1 MKIKDI
7 MTKELLTL
15 KADDNIKTAA
25 GLFIENKIDGAPI
38 VDKKKNLIGLI
49 TKRHIMEAY
58 YYTYNH
64 DRPVREFMTEDIIT
78 ILEDAEPSE
87 AWKIPVGRLPVLD
100 KDGKLKGMLTRTD
113 LVNGFYDYNQ
123 EILEKLTTI
132 LESARNAVVA
142 INNEGIIEI
151 FNNAAAKT
159 VGIEKSKALGCP
171 IEEILPH
178 TGLLGVLKT
187 GRVEIAKKLKIDDKL
202 VISNRNPLIKNN
214 KIIGAVGIFQDI
226 SDLEAISQE
235 LQYSQNLNRE
245 LDTIIEAISDGL
257 YVTDGK
263 GYTTRINS
271 AYEKISGI
279 KAEEVIGKHMKDLV
293 EEGYYSESVTLLVLK
308 EKKAIT
314 ITHEIRTGIEVM
326 ITGTPVFN
334 DEGNIVRVVTTV
346 RDMKTL
352 SRMRKELAETKKLS
366 AKYYNELKKLREQ
379 QLEID
384 DVIIESPR
392 MKEIIELTIRLGHF
406 NSTVLITG
414 ESGVGKEI
422 IAKII
427 HKASRSEEKKGSF
440 IKVNCGAIPENL
452 LESEL
457 FGYEKGAFTGAKKQG
472 KPGLFE
478 LAENGTLLLDEVAE
492 LPLSLQVKLLRA
504 LQEREIYRVGG
515 TYPIKINTRILAATN
530 RDLEKQVKEGEF
542 REDLFY
548 RLNVVPVNVPPLKE
562 RKEEII
568 PMVQYYLEKYN
579 NKFNTNKKIA
589 LDLLSFFEKYDWPGN
604 VRQLKNTIERLVVM
618 VTEDIIS
625 IKHLPTD
632 FFHEIDETN
641 KDKYFDN
648 SIILSHDF
656 NIKKAVEDLEKKL
669 LIKAR
674 KKVKTTRKMAS
685 ILGISQATV
694 VRKLNKYNI

>member
-1 MKIKDI
+1 MEIKKVMKQTDNRFEINDSLDEILKHMKKNNCDQVFITNRNIFVGILEKNYILKKTCENKSVEMSNLVNTNIKTFNKDDFIVDVSISKYEINPVVDKNRKLIGSVSKKDI
-7 MTKELLTL
+7 IFRLNNKNETL
-15 KADDNIKTAA
+15 KAIFDNS
-25 GLFIENKIDGAPI
+25 F
-38 VDKKKNLIGLI
+38 
-49 TKRHIMEAY
+49 
-58 YYTYNH
+58 
-64 DRPVREFMTEDIIT
+64 
-78 ILEDAEPSE
+78 
-87 AWKIPVGRLPVLD
+87 
-100 KDGKLKGMLTRTD
+100 
-113 LVNGFYDYNQ
+113 
-123 EILEKLTTI
+123 
-132 LESARNAVVA
+132 
-142 INNEGIIEI
+142 
-151 FNNAAAKT
+151 
-159 VGIEKSKALGCP
+159 
-171 IEEILPH
+171 
-178 TGLLGVLKT
+178 
-187 GRVEIAKKLKIDDKL
+187 
-202 VISNRNPLIKNN
+202 
-214 KIIGAVGIFQDI
+214 
-226 SDLEAISQE
+226 
-235 LQYSQNLNRE
+235 
-245 LDTIIEAISDGL
+245 DGL
-257 YVTDGK
+257 YITDGK